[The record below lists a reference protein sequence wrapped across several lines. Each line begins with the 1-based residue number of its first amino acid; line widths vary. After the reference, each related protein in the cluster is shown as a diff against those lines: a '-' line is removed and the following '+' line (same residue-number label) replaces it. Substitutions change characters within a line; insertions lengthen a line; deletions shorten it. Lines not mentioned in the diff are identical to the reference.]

1 MKQLA
6 KAFDGQGDPI
16 ANNFVRKGGDVNS
29 SMQSHDRSGV
39 PLGEEYDS
47 NASASFIAF
56 NEFRSTNKI
65 LTDTVNGNEEV
76 KKEEERDDAIKQM
89 QMSNMLPAFD
99 QINSNKEHDDE

>member
-29 SMQSHDRSGV
+29 SMQSHDRSV
-39 PLGEEYDS
+39 APLGEEYDS

-65 LTDTVNGNEEV
+65 LTDTVNENEA
-76 KKEEERDDAIKQM
+76 KKEEDSAIKQM
-89 QMSNMLPAFD
+89 QMSNMLPGFG
-99 QINSNKEHDDE
+99 QLNSNKEHDND